1 MADMDML
8 EDYLRAVS
16 RLLPKTQRE
25 DVIAELRDEILTRI
39 EAKEAEQGRA
49 LTPDETEALL
59 REIGHPIVVAAR
71 YRHEP
76 QNVVGPAFY
85 PYWAF
90 FVRLAILIEVFASA
104 LVFFTHMLSGADP
117 AQALGQA
124 LASGLGGILTL
135 IGFATAAAWV
145 IERKAVRIDY
155 LDRWR
160 VRDLR
165 FLDFALWDWSD
176 LGDMMSGPTKGAA
189 PGPKPDRW
197 PQPYPAPRRYGWRR
211 SSTGHGVAAIVFGVM
226 FILWWTGLI
235 HFGLT
240 PFPFTHNDAIDPGGL
255 ARIDWAA
262 LKALVYWPVIA
273 YAAILILFGAMML
286 AWPDA
291 VRLRG
296 LIDMTL
302 GMTGLGVAL
311 WLWTASPLADPL
323 QLGTSEQLIA
333 RFTAFLN
340 HPVPVPLELM
350 AGLIVLFSAIGAGFR
365 ILGGLWEALT
375 GAPRYPV

>member
-1 MADMDML
+1 MDML
-8 EDYLRAVS
+8 DEYLRAVS
-16 RLLPKTQRE
+16 RLLPKAQRE

-39 EAKEAEQGRA
+39 EAKEAEQCRP

-71 YRHEP
+71 YRPEP
-76 QNVVGPAFY
+76 QSVVGPALY

-90 FVRLAILIEVFASA
+90 FVRLAILIEVLAAA
-104 LVFFTHMLSGADP
+104 LVFFSRIIGGADP
-117 AQALGQA
+117 AQAFGQA

-135 IGFATAAAWV
+135 IGLATAVAWV

-176 LGDMMSGPTKGAA
+176 LGDRLSGRASSADTSGARPPYSGAA
-189 PGPKPDRW
+189 YFGPRE
-197 PQPYPAPRRYGWRR
+197 YGWRQ
-211 SSTGHGVAAIVFGVM
+211 STTGRGIAAIVFGVL

-235 HFGLT
+235 SFGLH
-240 PFPFTHNDAIDPGGL
+240 PIPLNYDAFSLNPGGL
-255 ARIDWAA
+255 ARIDWPA
-262 LKALVYWPVIA
+262 LKAQLYWPVIA
-273 YAAILILFGAMML
+273 YFAAFVLFGAMML
-286 AWPDA
+286 AFPNG

-296 LIDMTL
+296 LIDMII
-302 GMTGLGVAL
+302 GMTGLGFAL
-311 WLWTASPLADPL
+311 WLWTASPLADLL
-323 QLGTSEQLIA
+323 QLGTTAQLTA
-333 RFTAFLN
+333 RVTAFLT

-365 ILGGLWEALT
+365 TLGGLWEVLT
-375 GAPRYPV
+375 GAPRYP